1 MYLDTRDHS
10 PVRKPDQPFN
20 EMLIQSP
27 QKCKKERVTK
37 IRVDRTQSF
46 KHGGSVGKRFRPCS
60 LAQPGTFDAVK
71 KKAKFLEKKLLVSL
85 YNERDS
91 VCTRQNADIWSSSRF
106 AELSAKLLFFQL
118 RVDSEE
124 GIEFVRMYHQ
134 GQAPQL
140 PHAALVEPQTGVLL
154 AKWVE
159 LDMLD
164 LLERELGAV
173 GVVGAS
179 ESAKNPRKRQLLIDQ
194 DEDEQIAIALAAS
207 LKQAK
212 RRLVERDDSD
222 VEYNSDFESVHSN
235 DELTFDDN
243 DDDDVD
249 EHKSG
254 RVKGEE
260 EESNQNQPIR
270 SCDLGAPISISIRA
284 PDGSRFTIEQLRE
297 NSDASELMR
306 RLEDKGYSC
315 VQYELIR
322 AYPRQKL
329 DLSAG
334 NALSDLNIKNQ
345 DAFHVQLK
353 M

>member
-1 MYLDTRDHS
+1 M
-10 PVRKPDQPFN
+10 
-20 EMLIQSP
+20 
-27 QKCKKERVTK
+27 
-37 IRVDRTQSF
+37 
-46 KHGGSVGKRFRPCS
+46 
-60 LAQPGTFDAVK
+60 
-71 KKAKFLEKKLLVSL
+71 
-85 YNERDS
+85 
-91 VCTRQNADIWSSSRF
+91 
-106 AELSAKLLFFQL
+106 SA
-118 RVDSEE
+118 
-124 GIEFVRMYHQ
+124 
-134 GQAPQL
+134 
-140 PHAALVEPQTGVLL
+140 
-154 AKWVE
+154 
-159 LDMLD
+159 
-164 LLERELGAV
+164 
-173 GVVGAS
+173 
-179 ESAKNPRKRQLLIDQ
+179 
-194 DEDEQIAIALAAS
+194 
-207 LKQAK
+207 
-212 RRLVERDDSD
+212 RLVERDDSD

-235 DELTFDDN
+235 DELTFADN

-334 NALSDLNIKNQ
+334 NALSDLSIKNQ

-353 M
+353 MWLICKFSHFHCQNTVRVIMFKLRMSRYDDFDNDDTGIDTNLEDDEDFNRALATSHGRSTFGGSAVGLDKKPPSTAYRPQTSTRPQTSNQSANYKKSKTSLIAKKDPIDELPEEAREEEKIKEMEKKVLSLVDESIITLAKGEHTAALDKAKAAGRLERQLSKVKIV